1 METLV
6 REGTVGVAAVPGG
19 PTTAEK
25 LALRVLQI
33 GAVLAV
39 LAVITDRAFE
49 LDRFFVPK
57 ELILHLSALL
67 AGLLAA
73 AGFRRGVPFT
83 RIDLLLVGYLILGVA
98 STFLADDGDRAIRAL
113 SISVSGVAVFWA
125 ARTVTAAG
133 LGRPL
138 LRVLSLA
145 VVLGAATAL
154 LQAYGVQSDFFSINR
169 APGGT
174 LGNRNSI
181 AHMGAFG
188 LPIVLLVALRA
199 WRGAGYM
206 LGAVGTM
213 IVVASLVLT
222 RSRAGWLAL
231 AAVIAILA
239 VSMLLSR
246 PLRRNRRTWLRL
258 AGVLLL
264 IGAGVAAAVLI
275 PNSLRWRSENPYLES
290 VTEIANYQEGS
301 GAGRLVQYR
310 RTMEMAL
317 DHPMLGIGPGNWSQ
331 VYPDYARRGD
341 PSMSRSQ
348 PGTTSN
354 PWPSSD
360 WVAFVAERGFPAA
373 LLYAIVLLGIGL
385 SAFRQ
390 LIRARDADEGIL
402 ATALLG
408 TLVATLV
415 AGAFDA
421 VLLLAHPTL
430 LVWAALGALWS
441 PRTVIVAGSAEA
453 ERSPAWSVLLIV
465 VALAAGFGAARS
477 LGQLSTMTIIGTRSA
492 PDATPVVQYAYEG
505 RDTPSMVAE

>member
-25 LALRVLQI
+25 LALRVLQT
-33 GAVLAV
+33 GAVLGV
-39 LAVITDRAFE
+39 LAVVTDRAFE

-57 ELILHLSALL
+57 ELVLHLSALL
-67 AGLLAA
+67 AGLLAV
-73 AGFRRGVPFT
+73 AGFARRIDFT
-83 RIDLLLVGYLILGVA
+83 RIDLLLVGYLVLGVA

-133 LGRPL
+133 LTRPL

-145 VVLGAATAL
+145 VVVGAATAL
-154 LQAYGVQSDFFSINR
+154 LQAYGVQSDFFSVNR

-213 IVVASLVLT
+213 TVVASLVLT
-222 RSRAGWLAL
+222 RSRAGWLAF
-231 AAVIAILA
+231 AAVIAVLA

-264 IGAGVAAAVLI
+264 IGAAVAAAVLI

-310 RTMEMAL
+310 RSMEIAA
-317 DHPMLGIGPGNWSQ
+317 DHPLLGVGPGNWSQ
-331 VYPDYARRGD
+331 VYPDYARPGD

-360 WVAFVAERGFPAA
+360 WVAFAAERGLPAA
-373 LLYAIVLLGIGL
+373 LLYAMALLGIGI

-408 TLVATLV
+408 TLVATLL

-430 LVWAALGALWS
+430 LVWAGVGALWS
-441 PRTVIVAGSAEA
+441 PRAARVSASPEA
-453 ERSPAWSVLLIV
+453 ERSPIWSVLLVV
-465 VALAAGFGAARS
+465 VALGAGFGAVRS
-477 LGQLSTMTIIGTRSA
+477 LDQVSTMTIIGTRY
-492 PDATPVVQYAYEG
+492 TPAASPSVQYAHTG
-505 RDTPSMVAE
+505 PATPARVGE

>member
-19 PTTAEK
+19 PTKAEK
-25 LALRVLQI
+25 LALRVLQT

-39 LAVITDRAFE
+39 LAVVTDRAFE

-57 ELILHLSALL
+57 ELVLHLSAVL

-73 AGFRRGVPFT
+73 VGFRRRVPFT
-83 RIDLLLVGYLILGVA
+83 RIDLLLVGYLVLGVA
-98 STFLADDGDRAIRAL
+98 STVLADDAERAIRAL
-113 SISVSGVAVFWA
+113 SISISGVAIFWA
-125 ARTVTAAG
+125 ARTVAAAG
-133 LGRPL
+133 LTRPL

-145 VVLGAATAL
+145 VIIGAATAL
-154 LQAYGVQSDFFSINR
+154 LQAYGVESDFFSINR

-181 AHMGAFG
+181 AHLGAFG
-188 LPIVLLVALRA
+188 MPIVLLIALRA

-206 LGAVGTM
+206 LGAVGSM

-222 RSRAGWLAL
+222 RSRAGWLAF
-231 AAVIAILA
+231 AAVIAVLA
-239 VSMLLSR
+239 ASMLLSR
-246 PLRRNRRTWLRL
+246 PLRRDRRTWLRL

-264 IGAGVAAAVLI
+264 IAGGVAAAVLI

-310 RTMEMAL
+310 RTMEMSV
-317 DHPMLGIGPGNWSQ
+317 DHPLLGIGPGNWSRI
-331 VYPDYARRGD
+331 YPDYARRGD

-373 LLYAIVLLGIGL
+373 LLYAIALLGIGL

-390 LIRARDADEGIL
+390 LVRARDADEGIQ

-408 TLVATLV
+408 TVVATLV

-421 VLLLAHPTL
+421 VLLLAHPTF

-441 PRTVIVAGSAEA
+441 PRSGVEA
-453 ERSPAWSVLLIV
+453 VSPGEERSPWWSVLLV
-465 VALAAGFGAARS
+465 LVALGAAFGAVRS
-477 LGQLSTMTIIGTRSA
+477 LAQLSTMTIVGTRS
-492 PDATPVVQYAYEG
+492 TPAASPSVQFAYAG
-505 RDTPSMVAE
+505 PSTPTVAKE